1 MKKVLYIFI
10 PILLFLIAIIYF
22 TIPVFFAES
31 YFPLYPHIDT
41 RFANGFEIENFE
53 KINIGMSKTEVEN
66 LIGKPLLFS
75 QKMTSSLQ
83 PENSC
88 ISVYTSDGKSN
99 WSDFAW
105 ESFDIYFDNKNVV
118 IGKSRRWWKD

>member
-1 MKKVLYIFI
+1 
-10 PILLFLIAIIYF
+10 
-22 TIPVFFAES
+22 
-31 YFPLYPHIDT
+31 
-41 RFANGFEIENFE
+41 
-53 KINIGMSKTEVEN
+53 MSKTEVEN

-88 ISVYTSDGKSN
+88 ISVYASDGKSN
-99 WSDFAW
+99 WGDFAW

-118 IGKSRRWWKD
+118 TKKLQVKK